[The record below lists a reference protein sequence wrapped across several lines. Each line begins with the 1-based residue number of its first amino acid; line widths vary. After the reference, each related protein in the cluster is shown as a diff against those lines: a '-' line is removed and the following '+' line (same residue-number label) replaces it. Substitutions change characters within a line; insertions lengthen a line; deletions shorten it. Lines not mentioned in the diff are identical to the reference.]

1 MIYVYL
7 GKHSKEIVRMIMK
20 TEESL
25 GNQTI
30 DGFFDSNF
38 WAYWATMF
46 ANEKWHSVAYMRR
59 YAMRFIYHIDGL
71 PDFTALKFNKYNQY
85 DSMVKP
91 IIAYLEDHGVDVNL
105 ILQFAISKWI

>member
-1 MIYVYL
+1 
-7 GKHSKEIVRMIMK
+7 
-20 TEESL
+20 
-25 GNQTI
+25 
-30 DGFFDSNF
+30 
-38 WAYWATMF
+38 MF

-105 ILQFAISKWI
+105 ILQFTISKWI